1 MAVNYLRFLLLVLF
15 TISLISCSKEDDTD
29 KKQTDEQDNPAD
41 TNLTA
46 EEKFS
51 ASILIDFLNDSEDDD
66 LALFLETQVYKMGVN
81 YTGAAVVELTPST
94 WLIGFHKDSTVKN
107 YLLQKYIDFKTN
119 EPYFT
124 FKETILSIPDV
135 ISLRRPKNPA
145 GEQ

>member
-1 MAVNYLRFLLLVLF
+1 MTVNHLRFLLFVLF
-15 TISLISCSKEDDTD
+15 TILLISCDDTD
-29 KKQTDEQDNPAD
+29 KKLNEEQDNPED
-41 TNLTA
+41 TNLTP

-51 ASILIDFLNDSEDDD
+51 SSVLVDFLNDSEDDD
-66 LALFLETQVYKMGVN
+66 LASFLETQVYKMGVN

-94 WLIGFHKDSTVKN
+94 WLVGFQKDSTVKN